1 VSVNLAFGTLSCYP
15 YTLPSLWRAALGPV
29 AVSDLMGWVMRRMA
43 ASVTPV
49 TTVSD

>member
-1 VSVNLAFGTLSCYP
+1 MNLAFGTLSCYP

-29 AVSDLMGWVMRRMA
+29 AGSDLMGWVRA
-43 ASVTPV
+43 AWQASVTPV